1 MLPFAALATSNKIG
15 LAAVAAVFIAF
26 ALSASFLAPRRWPD
40 FPGRN
45 GMSVFV
51 LGALTIFVA
60 MMAAVIL
67 LAKESD
73 EAEANPAEGEPA
85 SQTIQVTETEY
96 RIQLPATRELRQ
108 GTYVFKVRNAGNA
121 AHNLVIEGGRNSG
134 EERTA
139 TIGPGGEAKLT
150 ASLGVG
156 RYTLYCSIDGHRALG
171 MVAQISVG

>member
-1 MLPFAALATSNKIG
+1 MLPFAALATSQKIG

-51 LGALTIFVA
+51 LGALTMFVA

-67 LAKESD
+67 LANES
-73 EAEANPAEGEPA
+73 EAEANPAEGGPA

-108 GTYVFKVRNAGNA
+108 GTYVFKVRNTGNA

-139 TIGPGGEAKLT
+139 TIGPGGEAELT

-156 RYTLYCSIDGHRALG
+156 RYTLYCSIDGHRRLG